1 VVIVASLGAALR
13 VAARP
18 DAHVHGVDGR
28 FFASGERIAGKQ
40 SPQSFALDPPP
51 IQGGVKASPAA
62 AVRWFEAQVSGR
74 RDAAARAEEGVGE
87 LEEGIC
93 PTMEAFVIER
103 VAEGA

>member
-1 VVIVASLGAALR
+1 L
-13 VAARP
+13 
-18 DAHVHGVDGR
+18 
-28 FFASGERIAGKQ
+28 
-40 SPQSFALDPPP
+40 
-51 IQGGVKASPAA
+51 
-62 AVRWFEAQVSGR
+62 EAQQVSGR

>member
-74 RDAAARAEEGVGE
+74 RDDVRGEEGVGE
-87 LEEGIC
+87 LEEGIG
-93 PTMEAFVIER
+93 PTMEAFVVER